1 MSLNNPW
8 VMAGVAAAIFGAW
21 YFGKDHGYRSGY
33 VKAQRDF
40 LRDKYEGPRAQT
52 AYDPTALTASV
63 SNAGTSRM
71 TVSSNPVIS
80 SVNMST
86 NGAAYNV

>member
-8 VMAGVAAAIFGAW
+8 VFAGVAAAIFGAW

-40 LRDKYEGPRAQT
+40 LRDKYEGPRVQL
-52 AYDPTALTASV
+52 AYDPTALTATV
-63 SNAGTSRM
+63 SSAGTSGM
-71 TVSSNPVIS
+71 TIASNPAIS
-80 SVNMST
+80 SVNT